1 MVVEYIYLDDD
12 GQIMYTSRNLP
23 LRYEDQTECVVIRA
37 ENEYH
42 MDKALDLMGLPKPL
56 SKFQMKMQS
65 IMDEQLERK
74 MMVTEL
80 IYSNVS
86 RNYSNMTDLEVEQLW
101 LKNKNK

>member
-1 MVVEYIYLDDD
+1 
-12 GQIMYTSRNLP
+12 
-23 LRYEDQTECVVIRA
+23 
-37 ENEYH
+37 

-86 RNYSNMTDLEVEQLW
+86 RNYSNMTDLEVEKLW